1 MDISTIII
9 AVAAFVSGWVV
20 RWIFSRIKTLG
31 TVHVNTSNPKKDV
44 YTFEFNDLKD
54 LETKRFV
61 TLKVD
66 RKMNT
71 NYNRR

>member
-1 MDISTIII
+1 MDISIIII
-9 AVAAFVSGWVV
+9 AVVAFMSGWVV

-31 TVHVNTSNPKKDV
+31 TIHVNTSNPKKDV

-54 LETKRFV
+54 LETKHFV
-61 TLKVD
+61 MLKVD

-71 NYNRR
+71 PSNRR

>member
-1 MDISTIII
+1 MDISKIII
-9 AVAAFVSGWVV
+9 SVVAFVSGWIV
-20 RWIFSRIKTLG
+20 RWIFYRIKTLG
-31 TVHVNTSNPKKDV
+31 TIHVNTSNPKKDV

-66 RKMNT
+66 RKINT
-71 NYNRR
+71 PSNRR

>member
-1 MDISTIII
+1 MDIRTIII
-9 AVAAFVSGWVV
+9 TVTAFLLGWLA

-31 TVHVNTSNPKKDV
+31 TIHVNTSNPKKDV

-61 TLKVD
+61 TMKID
-66 RKMNT
+66 RRMNT
-71 NYNRR
+71 HSNGR